1 MSTLPPKLPEHLQSF
16 LNAHA
21 AQVQAVDA
29 GAAAPTADAAAALM
43 GVAVA
48 QIVKTL
54 VVTDGTH
61 LAAAVLCGDQRLDR
75 AKLREVL
82 NAGNEAQPFG
92 KLQLAPP
99 ARVLEATGY
108 EVGGVAPIGFV
119 QPMPVVVDAA
129 VNRFEQVI
137 SGGGEVH
144 LLLRLSV
151 PELLRLTGA
160 MVAEVGQGAD

>member
-1 MSTLPPKLPEHLQSF
+1 LPAHLQAF
-16 LNAHA
+16 LSAHA
-21 AQVQAVDA
+21 AQVQAIDA

-82 NAGNEAQPFG
+82 NAGNAAQPHPTPTFG

-99 ARVLEATGY
+99 ARVLEATGF

-129 VNRFEQVI
+129 VQRFEQVI

-160 MVAEVGQGAD
+160 RVAEVGQGVD

>member
-1 MSTLPPKLPEHLQSF
+1 MPTHLPAWL
-16 LNAHA
+16 
-21 AQVQAVDA
+21 AQHGPQISLIDA
-29 GAAAPTADAAAALM
+29 GAAAPTAESAAALM
-43 GVAVA
+43 GVAMA

-75 AKLREVL
+75 TKLREVL
-82 NAGNEAQPFG
+82 NSEASAPPQPQPTFG
-92 KLQLAPP
+92 QLQLAPP

-108 EVGGVAPIGFV
+108 EVGGVAPIGFL

-129 VNRFEQVI
+129 VQRFEQVI

-151 PELLRLTGA
+151 AELVRLAGA
-160 MVAEVGQGAD
+160 RVAEVAQG